1 VTHIALVTT
10 RAFKVGAV
18 QDVGPRPTAGEAR
31 LPRRGA
37 SLALPNDTPRR
48 ISRSSQRAPP
58 KLAPFKICYRLTRLL
73 NCRMKHRARPV
84 HRAAIPQHVTLR
96 VFSRSLRS
104 QFVFPTVRGAID
116 SAHRRNRGRFQI
128 VHFSV
133 QSNHVHLLVE
143 AQSHRALVEG
153 IRGFNVS
160 LARRIN
166 RLLFRSGRL
175 LAERW
180 HGHPLTTPR
189 AVRRALVYVLA
200 NARKHGEAFGALD
213 PLSSAP
219 YFGGFCEF
227 PDGARADLD
236 SRSSTPGM
244 NAERNGV
251 GGTRGNERADRD
263 ARR

>member
-1 VTHIALVTT
+1 MSRCACS
-10 RAFKVGAV
+10 VGRCA
-18 QDVGPRPTAGEAR
+18 RSSSSPTA
-31 LPRRGA
+31 
-37 SLALPNDTPRR
+37 
-48 ISRSSQRAPP
+48 
-58 KLAPFKICYRLTRLL
+58 
-73 NCRMKHRARPV
+73 
-84 HRAAIPQHVTLR
+84 
-96 VFSRSLRS
+96 
-104 QFVFPTVRGAID
+104 RGAID
-116 SAHRRNRGRFQI
+116 SANRRNRGRFQI

-200 NARKHGEAFGALD
+200 NARKHGEAVGALD
-213 PLSSAP
+213 ALSSAP

-227 PDGARADLD
+227 PNGAPAGRHPHLVPPFARSRAQRLPVAG
-236 SRSSTPGM
+236 SWLLR
-244 NAERNGV
+244 V
-251 GGTRGNERADRD
+251 GWLRHALISIHEAPHP
-263 ARR
+263 A